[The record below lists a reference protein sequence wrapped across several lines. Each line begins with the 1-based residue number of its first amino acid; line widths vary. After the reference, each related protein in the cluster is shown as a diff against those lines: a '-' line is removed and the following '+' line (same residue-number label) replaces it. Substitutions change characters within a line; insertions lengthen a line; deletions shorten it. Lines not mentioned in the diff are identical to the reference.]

1 MVLLGLLMSL
11 ALLIDKVL
19 PDLDALLKLRDKALG
34 LNFYSYI
41 FSFKGL
47 FDYVP
52 RADLT
57 LSILLVA
64 TELTVER
71 LELI

>member
-1 MVLLGLLMSL
+1 V

-19 PDLDALLKLRDKALG
+19 PDFDALIYWRDKALR

-41 FSFKGL
+41 FSFNGL
-47 FDYVP
+47 LDWVP

-57 LSILLVA
+57 LSNLLVP